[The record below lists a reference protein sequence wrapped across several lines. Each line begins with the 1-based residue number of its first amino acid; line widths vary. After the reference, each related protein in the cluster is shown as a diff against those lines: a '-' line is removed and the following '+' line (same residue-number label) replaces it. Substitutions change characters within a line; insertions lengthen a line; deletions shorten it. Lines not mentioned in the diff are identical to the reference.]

1 MNRLGYFA
9 AIAACAAASVS
20 CQEELKTEGVE
31 NAVPMITKTMLAEG
45 NLWTGDADTK
55 STYDPEV
62 GISMTGN
69 EPMDIFYGN
78 PANAENA
85 SNTNPYMK
93 RVETSATSNGEGS
106 FSYSFGHNHIDGADV
121 YDYVVI
127 TPYLSNAVAA
137 LNGAGTALRFE
148 LSPVQMPGQNSYDYN
163 YDILYG
169 QGQSAVAIDT
179 ELEVRAFKRITA
191 PVRFELYDQGGAL
204 EEGEKIYAVTAAF
217 GHSVSDA
224 EVAGRLFLNM
234 AYAYEDCKVND
245 AEPAGNAATAI
256 YKEGLQKLGDSYPVW
271 FMLNPASLEAGA
283 QLTVAVTTD
292 RRTFVKSINITSPL
306 TLYTDYFN
314 VIKMN
319 LSDAAA
325 DAVPSMYFDF
335 TSVTSDLISSGSV
348 PASDGNLYSW
358 TFAGCSAYTDASGT
372 LPTALRMNASSNA
385 SIIIPE
391 IDGYKITG
399 IRLYANPSNID
410 SGTFIALNGGE
421 PKNFGSYDAAGVAAT
436 GGVLEISVPE
446 EEQGSALTLKVSG
459 SNALISGIALDLAE
473 DSSSEQP
480 EIDENDWYS
489 QYVNGSA
496 ITINGKQYSQD
507 THGEAILINIEDL
520 TISDLNQAGIIFID
534 NSGTAEPKS
543 LTANRFTAI
552 QGHPEGN
559 VIIGRYRDSQP
570 ELKFV
575 NGEGVS
581 QQLSLE
587 RNVVLKN
594 IGISTDAASVF
605 QNGRAES
612 AVGLTLEDCTLSL
625 NSTVATAVILD
636 NNASYSYADVTVN
649 NCVVE
654 INSENT
660 ELPAVFAFSK
670 SSGFGSTDFAMT
682 NSVVYSDKSMRA
694 YVINMKGSDSAA
706 DYSGLNVS
714 LNGNTFYNIYTS
726 NGLIYGYLFSILEVR
741 NNLVYDAQTGR
752 PLVYCISQCDDADI
766 SGNYLYAN
774 WTADH
779 ALSVIST
786 PADSNTNY
794 TGSPFTGEID
804 AASGYFPIDQSIVTN
819 GAGADYNTKYW
830 ISRN

>member
-1 MNRLGYFA
+1 MKRLGYFA
-9 AIAACAAASVS
+9 AIAACVAASVS
-20 CQEELKTEGVE
+20 CQEELKTDGVG

-45 NLWTGDADTK
+45 NLWTDGNIGTK
-55 STYDPEV
+55 SIYNPES
-62 GISMTGN
+62 GITMTGN

-78 PANAENA
+78 PADAENA
-85 SNTNPYMK
+85 SNENPYMK

-106 FSYSFGHNHIDGADV
+106 FSYSFGHNQIDGADV

-148 LSPVQMPGQNSYDYN
+148 LSPVQMPGQNSYDCN

-169 QGQSAVAIDT
+169 QGRKAVPIDT

-204 EEGEKIYAVTAAF
+204 GEGEKIYAVTATF
-217 GHSVSDA
+217 GNSVADA

-234 AYAYEDCKVND
+234 AYVYEACKVND

-256 YKEGLQKLGDSYPVW
+256 YKDGLAKLGDSYPVW

-283 QLTVAVTTD
+283 PLTIAVTTD
-292 RRTFVKSINITSPL
+292 RRTFVKAINIPSPL
-306 TLYTDYFN
+306 TLYTDHFN

-325 DAVPSMYFDF
+325 DAVPSLYFDF
-335 TSVTSDLISSGSV
+335 TSGTSDIISSGSAS
-348 PASDGNLYSW
+348 ASDGNSYSW
-358 TFAGCSAYTDASGT
+358 TFAGCSSYADASGT

-385 SIIIPE
+385 SIILPE
-391 IDGYKITG
+391 IVGYKITG

-410 SGTFIALNGGE
+410 SGTFIALNDGE
-421 PKNFGSYDAAGVAAT
+421 PKNFGSYDAAGVSAT

-446 EEQGSALTLKVSG
+446 EEQGTALTLKVSG

-489 QYVNGSA
+489 QYVNGNA
-496 ITINGKQYSQD
+496 IIINGKEYSQD
-507 THGEAILINIEDL
+507 THGEAILVNLEDL
-520 TISDLNQAGIIFID
+520 AIADLNQAGVIFID
-534 NSGTAEPKS
+534 NSGVSEIKS

-552 QGHPEGN
+552 SGHPEGN

-570 ELKFV
+570 ELSFV
-575 NGEGVS
+575 NAEGVA
-581 QQLSLE
+581 QQLSIE
-587 RNVVLKN
+587 RSVVLKN
-594 IGISTDAASVF
+594 ISISTDAASVF
-605 QNGRAES
+605 QNGRATS
-612 AVGLTLEDCTLSL
+612 SVGLTLEDCTLSL
-625 NSTVATAVILD
+625 NSTVATAVVLD

-660 ELPAVFAFSK
+660 KLPSVFGLSK

-682 NSVVYSDKSMRA
+682 NSVVYAEASMRA
-694 YVINMKGSDSAA
+694 YVINVSA
-706 DYSGLNVS
+706 DYSDLNVS
-714 LNGNTFYNIYTS
+714 IADNTFNNIYTA
-726 NGLIYGYLFSILEVR
+726 NGLIYGNSFNSLSVK
-741 NNLVYDAQTGR
+741 NNLVYDAQSSR
-752 PLVYCISQCDDADI
+752 PFVYCTKSCQTSDI
-766 SGNYLYAN
+766 SGNYLYSS

-779 ALSVIST
+779 AESVIET
-786 PADSNTNY
+786 PEDSNFNY
-794 TGSPFTGEID
+794 TESPFTSEVN
-804 AASGYFPIDQSIVTN
+804 AAACYFPIDQSIITN
-819 GAGADYNTKYW
+819 GAGADYSTKYW
-830 ISRN
+830 ISRK

>member
-1 MNRLGYFA
+1 MKRFGYFA
-9 AIAACAAASVS
+9 VIAACAAASVS
-20 CQEELKTEGVE
+20 CQEELKTGSVGC
-31 NAVPMITKTMLAEG
+31 AVPMITKTMLAEG
-45 NLWTGDADTK
+45 SLWTGDADTK

-62 GISMTGN
+62 GITMTGN

-93 RVETSATSNGEGS
+93 RVETSATSNGS
-106 FSYSFGHNHIDGADV
+106 FSYSFGHNQIDGADV

-148 LSPVQMPGQNSYDYN
+148 LSPVQMPGQNSYDCN

-169 QGQSAVAIDT
+169 KGQSAVAIDT
-179 ELEVRAFKRITA
+179 ELEVTAFKRITA

-204 EEGEKIYAVTAAF
+204 GQGEKIYAVTATF
-217 GHSVSDA
+217 GSSVSDA
-224 EVAGRLFLNM
+224 EIAGRLFLNM
-234 AYAYEDCKVND
+234 AYDYEDCKVND

-256 YKEGLQKLGDSYPVW
+256 YKDGLAKLGDSYPVW

-283 QLTVAVTTD
+283 PLTVAVTTD
-292 RRTFVKSINITSPL
+292 RRTFVKSINIPDAL

-314 VIKMN
+314 VIQMN

-325 DAVPSMYFDF
+325 DAVPSLYFDF
-335 TSVTSDLISSGSV
+335 TSGTSDIISSGSAS
-348 PASDGNLYSW
+348 ASDGNSYSW
-358 TFAGCSAYTDASGT
+358 TFSGCSAYTDASGA
-372 LPTALRMNASSNA
+372 LPTALRMNASSSA
-385 SIIIPE
+385 SIILPE
-391 IDGYKITG
+391 VDGCKITG

-410 SGTFIALNGGE
+410 SGTFIALNDGE

-496 ITINGKQYSQD
+496 ITIDGKEYSQD
-507 THGEAILINIEDL
+507 THGEAVLVKIEDL

-534 NSGTAEPKS
+534 NSGTAESKF

-552 QGHPEGN
+552 DGHPEGN

-587 RNVVLKN
+587 RSVVLKN
-594 IGISTDAASVF
+594 IGISADAASVF

-625 NSTVATAVILD
+625 NSTVATAVVLD
-636 NNASYSYADVTVN
+636 NNASYSYADVAVN
-649 NCVVE
+649 NCVIE

-660 ELPAVFAFSK
+660 ELPSVFK
-670 SSGFGSTDFAMT
+670 SSGFGPLDFAMT
-682 NSVVYSDKSMRA
+682 NSVVYAEASMRA
-694 YVINMKGSDSAA
+694 YVVNVSS
-706 DYSGLNVS
+706 DYSDLNVS
-714 LNGNTFYNIYTS
+714 IADNTFNNIYTS
-726 NGLIYGYLFSILEVR
+726 NGLIYGNSFNSLSVK
-741 NNLVYDAQTGR
+741 NNLVYDAQSSR
-752 PLVYCISQCDDADI
+752 PFVYCTKSCQTSDI
-766 SGNYLYAN
+766 SGNCLYAN

-779 ALSVIST
+779 AESVIET
-786 PADSNTNY
+786 PEDSNFNY
-794 TGSPFTGEID
+794 TEYPFTSEVN
-804 AASGYFPIDQSIVTN
+804 ASAGYFPVDQSIITN
-819 GAGADYNTKYW
+819 GAGADYSTKYW

>member
-62 GISMTGN
+62 GITMTGN

-204 EEGEKIYAVTAAF
+204 EEGEKIYAVTATF
-217 GHSVSDA
+217 GNSVSEA
-224 EVAGRLFLNM
+224 EIAGRLFLNM

-306 TLYTDYFN
+306 TLYADYFN